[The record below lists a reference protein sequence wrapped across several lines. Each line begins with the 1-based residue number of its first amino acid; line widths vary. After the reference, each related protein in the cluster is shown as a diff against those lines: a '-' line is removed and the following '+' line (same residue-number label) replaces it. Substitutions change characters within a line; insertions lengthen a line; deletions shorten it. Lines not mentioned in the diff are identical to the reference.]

1 MRKRLITSP
10 GFFILFALL
19 TLISACA
26 CNGFFEDVAEK
37 VEDIVVRRTPRETF
51 ARDYLRDLPAG
62 DSLRAGWDT
71 AYATALRDTL
81 SIDLP
86 HREVVRR
93 VQDLNLTALAF
104 RFYLP
109 PGRMLTVRVEREG
122 SQAPVFGELFG
133 AGAQEKAKP
142 GEALLRWEP
151 EDAGAVYE
159 SGNRGGEE
167 LLLVVQAAPADT
179 GAYTLTLR
187 TDPALLFPVAGH
199 SSRNIQSFWGDSRS
213 GGARRHQGN
222 DIFAPRGTPL
232 VAVSDGII
240 RSTKVGGLGG
250 KTVWLRDGEGRGL
263 TYYYA
268 HLDSQ
273 LVRPG
278 QIVSRGDTLGLVG
291 NTGNARTTP
300 PHLHFGI
307 YRNGA
312 RDPFPYLLDPDGE
325 PAELRYSL
333 APAELPAAVPSRGR
347 HYLRYEPARE
357 QEVVVRELENEEPIT
372 VLSATERYYRIRTAR
387 GETGYAN
394 FD

>member
-1 MRKRLITSP
+1 MRNRLTPSP
-10 GFFILFALL
+10 ATYLLLGLALL
-19 TLISACA
+19 LSACA
-26 CNGFFEDVAEK
+26 CNGFFENVADK
-37 VEDIVVRRTPRETF
+37 VENIIVRRTPREAF
-51 ARDYLRDLPAG
+51 AHDYFQELPAG
-62 DSLRAGWDT
+62 DSLVAAWDSAFVRT
-71 AYATALRDTL
+71 LQDTL
-81 SIDLP
+81 VVDLP
-86 HREVVRR
+86 HRELVRR
-93 VQDLNLTALAF
+93 VDDLEFTALSY

-109 PGRMLTVRVEREG
+109 PGRLLTISTEAASGVG
-122 SQAPVFGELFG
+122 PVFGELFAVDG
-133 AGAQEKAKP
+133 DNSIDP
-142 GEALLRWEP
+142 DDALLRWEP
-151 EDAGAVYE
+151 GAAGGIYE
-159 SGNRGGEE
+159 TAARSGQE
-167 LLLVVQAAPADT
+167 LLLVVQSAPSDT
-179 GAYTLTLR
+179 GAYALELR

-199 SSRNIQSFWGDSRS
+199 SARHIQSFWGDSRS
-213 GGARRHQGN
+213 GGARQHQGN

-232 VAVSDGII
+232 VAVSDGIV

-278 QIVSRGDTLGLVG
+278 QIVTRGDTLGLVG

-312 RDPFPYLLDPDGE
+312 RDPYSYLLGPDGV
-325 PAELRYSL
+325 PADLRYSL
-333 APAELPAAVPSRGR
+333 APTELPDSVPERGR
-347 HYLRYEPARE
+347 HYLRRSPASQRT
-357 QEVVVRELENEEPIT
+357 VVVRELANEEPVT
-372 VLSATERYYRIRTAR
+372 VLSATDRFYRIRTER

>member
-1 MRKRLITSP
+1 MRNRLITSP
-10 GFFILFALL
+10 ASFVLLALL
-19 TLISACA
+19 TLLSACA
-26 CNGFFEDVAEK
+26 CNGFLDDVADK
-37 VEDIVVRRTPRETF
+37 VEDIVTRRTPRESF
-51 ARDYLRDLPAG
+51 ARDYLRDLPTG
-62 DSLRAGWDT
+62 DSLTAAWDS
-71 AYATALRDTL
+71 AFVSALRDTL
-81 SIDLP
+81 LIDLP

-93 VQDLNLTALAF
+93 TGELELTALSY

-109 PGRMLTVRVEREG
+109 AGRMLTVQVERKG
-122 SQAPVFGELFG
+122 TTGPVFGELF
-133 AGAQEKAKP
+133 AVEMQQAIDPDDAI
-142 GEALLRWEP
+142 ARWEP
-151 EDAGAVYE
+151 EEDGIVYE
-159 SGNRGGEE
+159 TDSRGGEE
-167 LLLVVQAAPADT
+167 LLLVVQSAPADM
-179 GAYTLTLR
+179 GAYSLVLR

-213 GGARRHQGN
+213 GGARQHKGN

-232 VAVSDGII
+232 VAVSDGIV
-240 RSTKVGGLGG
+240 RSTKIGGLGG

-312 RDPFPYLLDPDGE
+312 RDPFPYLLGPDGE
-325 PAELRYSL
+325 PDDLRYSL
-333 APAELPAAVPSRGR
+333 DEDAIPVRVPASGR
-347 HYLRYEPARE
+347 HYLRRSPARD
-357 QEVVVRELENEEPIT
+357 QDVVVRQLDNEEPVT
-372 VLSATERYYRIRTAR
+372 VLSATDRFYRIRTGE